1 MLIGN
6 YYIGV
11 NVKETMYVGYKS
23 HKPNGIIYKEN
34 REQLLC
40 WYNWKRDHVNG
51 QHQRNYYTGLS
62 AIDLINQMSKCIME
76 KRE

>member
-23 HKPNGIIYKEN
+23 HIPNGIIYVGITG
-34 REQLLC
+34 RE
-40 WYNWKRDHVNG
+40 
-51 QHQRNYYTGLS
+51 T
-62 AIDLINQMSKCIME
+62 M
-76 KRE
+76 